1 MHLTKARKMISHFDR
16 SKLSKDGYVVL
27 IEDIDV
33 TLPSGEVVPDR
44 ILVMRSSRYLNIV
57 NYIVSLYK

>member
-1 MHLTKARKMISHFDR
+1 MISHFDR

-27 IEDIDV
+27 IEDIDI
-33 TLPSGEVVPDR
+33 TLPSGEVVPDG
-44 ILVMRSSRYLNIV
+44 ILAMRSSRYLNIV